1 MSLHGLEV
9 LLRAAE
15 PLLVAPLFSTTA
27 RERLHR
33 LSEGFP
39 ALLGWGMF
47 ECRLSEEER
56 VDFLI
61 APSKDNG
68 GRAAVLEVLQSE
80 RGVARLGSM
89 LPLLRAWVD
98 SASDLHQAVP
108 VIHFEYDLAS
118 DEAAK
123 RSDPFA
129 QACVE
134 PDFPTLT
141 AAPQSRLEMD
151 VLFRSLFSKIPGYR
165 LRDDIMTTMAR
176 CIDALPPGSNVVHVG
191 VMPQR
196 GRDAIRTVFTMPKDA
211 IRSWL
216 ARVEWPGD
224 YAALERL
231 MTLVAPYWK
240 TLALQCDVGE
250 HFGPVLAIDYDEP
263 SLSRDAPHW
272 SQFMQRIVQAGVAR
286 EDKAA
291 AALRWIGSS
300 THHFADLDWPLHVV
314 RELDVKLVLGPRGDI
329 EAKSYLGAYL
339 GYTPYF

>member
-9 LLRAAE
+9 LLRAVE
-15 PLLVAPLFSTTA
+15 PLLVTPLFSARA

-33 LSEGFP
+33 LSTGFP

-47 ECRLSEEER
+47 ECRLSDEER

-61 APSKDNG
+61 APSKDTG

-80 RGVARLGSM
+80 RGLARLGSM
-89 LPLLRAWVD
+89 LPLLRAWID
-98 SASDLHQAVP
+98 PTSDLHHAVP
-108 VIHFEYDLAS
+108 VIHFEYDLTS
-118 DEAAK
+118 DEAALHV
-123 RSDPFA
+123 DPFA

-134 PDFPTLT
+134 PDFPTLA
-141 AAPQSRLEMD
+141 AAPQSRAEME
-151 VLFRSLFSKIPGYR
+151 VLFHSLFSKIPGYR
-165 LRDDIMTTMAR
+165 LRDEIMTTMGR

-196 GRDAIRTVFTMPKDA
+196 GRDAIRTVFTLPKDE
-211 IRSWL
+211 IRTWL
-216 ARVEWPGD
+216 ARVDWPGD
-224 YAALERL
+224 YAALDRL
-231 MTLVAPYWK
+231 MALIAPYWK

-250 HFGPVLAIDYDEP
+250 RFGSVLAIDYDEP
-263 SLSRDAPHW
+263 SLSADAPHW
-272 SQFMQRIVQAGVAR
+272 SKFMQRIVRAGIAR

-291 AALRWIGSS
+291 AALGWIGAS
-300 THHFADLDWPLHVV
+300 THRFPDLDWPLHVV
-314 RELDVKLVLGPRGDI
+314 RELDVKLVLDAHGDI

>member
-1 MSLHGLEV
+1 MSLHGLGV
-9 LLRAAE
+9 LLRAVE
-15 PLLVAPLFSTTA
+15 PLLVAPLFSTAA

-33 LSEGFP
+33 LSAGFP

-47 ECRLSEEER
+47 ECRLSDEER

-61 APSKDNG
+61 APSKDTG
-68 GRAAVLEVLQSE
+68 GHAAVLEVLRSE
-80 RGVARLGSM
+80 QGLARLGSM
-89 LPLLRAWVD
+89 LPLLRAWID
-98 SASDLHQAVP
+98 PASDLHDAVP
-108 VIHFEYDLAS
+108 VIHFEYDLPN
-118 DEAAK
+118 DEAAS

-134 PDFPTLT
+134 RDFPTLS
-141 AAPQSRLEMD
+141 AATQSRAELEL
-151 VLFRSLFSKIPGYR
+151 LFHSLFGKIPGYR
-165 LRDDIMTTMAR
+165 VRDEIMTMMGR

-196 GRDAIRTVFTMPKDA
+196 GRDAIRTVFTIPKEQ

-224 YAALERL
+224 DAGLDRV
-231 MTLVAPYWK
+231 MTLIAPDWK
-240 TLALQCDVGE
+240 TIALQCDVGE
-250 HFGPVLAIDYDEP
+250 RLGPVLAIDYDEP
-263 SLSRDAPHW
+263 SLSADAPHW
-272 SQFMQRIVQAGVAR
+272 SEFMQRVVRAGLAR

-300 THHFADLDWPLHVV
+300 THRFADLDWPLHVV
-314 RELDVKLVLGPRGDI
+314 RELDVKLVLGADGDI